1 MPLLTQPSSD
11 DDAPLLETSQAA
23 LALKYGI
30 EEFDYPT
37 PTSSI
42 RHIGFAPKTQE
53 WYGWSHRAIAGF
65 KVGSTVKKGDVIAQ
79 GEAADLK
86 SGGPGAFPIGFVAKT
101 LADAKRMAA
110 QFAIEVS

>member
-1 MPLLTQPSSD
+1 LFTQPNTD
-11 DDAPLLETSQAA
+11 GVPLLETSQAD
-23 LALKYGI
+23 LAAKYGI

-37 PTSSI
+37 PSSAI

-65 KVGSTVKKGDVIAQ
+65 KVGDVVKKGDVIAA
-79 GEAADLK
+79 GEAADLRDDAP
-86 SGGPGAFPIGFVAKT
+86 GPFPVGFKAKT